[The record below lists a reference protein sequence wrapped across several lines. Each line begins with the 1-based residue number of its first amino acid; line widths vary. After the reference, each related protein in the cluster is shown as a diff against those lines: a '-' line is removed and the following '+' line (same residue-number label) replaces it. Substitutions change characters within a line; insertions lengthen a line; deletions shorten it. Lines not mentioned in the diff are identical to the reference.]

1 MSFLSRV
8 KLSRILHIL
17 PKFLF
22 LFFILYNLIIIMGEN
37 ELELWMSLQEILK
50 LKRCQ
55 LFFAEF
61 IVMSWF
67 T

>member
-1 MSFLSRV
+1 
-8 KLSRILHIL
+8 
-17 PKFLF
+17 
-22 LFFILYNLIIIMGEN
+22 MGEN
-37 ELELWMSLQEILK
+37 ELELWMSLLEILK
-50 LKRCQ
+50 LKMCQ

>member
-1 MSFLSRV
+1 
-8 KLSRILHIL
+8 
-17 PKFLF
+17 
-22 LFFILYNLIIIMGEN
+22 MGEN